1 VGDSNA
7 TVGVSGVPDASLRL
21 IGDGVRYITRRVF
34 ILGVGVN
41 AISVD
46 VSLLVGDGATI
57 VDVSLLV
64 GDSADISDDLRLL
77 PVIYII

>member
-1 VGDSNA
+1 VGDSSA
-7 TVGVSGVPDASLRL
+7 TVGVSWVLDVRLRL
-21 IGDGVRYITRRVF
+21 IGDAVRYIMRCVF
-34 ILGVGVN
+34 TLGGGEN

-46 VSLLVGDGATI
+46 VSLLVGDGAIT

-77 PVIYII
+77 SVIYII